1 MGKNPNT
8 FRKCVFQVVRNML
21 QLGDRLLFEQ
31 RRNKADS
38 WVFWFI
44 TNFLLKSLGIG
55 RWVVV
60 LTFGYYRKFPLI
72 NVES

>member
-1 MGKNPNT
+1 
-8 FRKCVFQVVRNML
+8 ML

-31 RRNKADS
+31 GRNKADS
-38 WVFWFI
+38 WIFWFI

-60 LTFGYYRKFPLI
+60 LTFGYYRKFQLI